1 MAVSRK
7 HNGLKPPQFVL
18 NNLSLQ
24 HVTSFKY
31 LGVLL
36 TSDLSWSQHV
46 DYVCMKARKLIGLV
60 YRRFYGNMDNEGLL
74 QLYIT
79 MVRPHLEYAA
89 QVWDPHLVKN
99 IEKLEKVQKFA
110 LRMCLHQW
118 DCGYND
124 LLDKAGL
131 PTLRNR
137 RMFLK
142 QCTLFKIHAGLLYFP
157 SDVFV
162 RKIDRDGCL
171 LNQFLQ
177 PHVKTNASN
186 MSFIVNSGTISRLRT
201 QSLVTFKRLTLPLFM

>member
-1 MAVSRK
+1 MTVSRK
-7 HNGLKPPQFVL
+7 RNGLKLPQFIL

-46 DYVCMKARKLIGLV
+46 DYMCVKTRKLIGLL

-110 LRMCLHQW
+110 LRMRQW

-137 RMFLK
+137 RMFSK

-157 SDVFV
+157 SDVFI

-186 MSFIVNSGTISRLRT
+186 MSFTVNSVSMWNNLPADALWT
-201 QSLVTFKRLTLPLFM
+201 QSLVTFK